1 MRPKRAACRSV
12 LSRQLVVM
20 SPSVNFVTVA
30 LRFSEQRR
38 MGPKRAAFRSVES
51 PLLQV
56 QGTSLVL
63 LDRFC
68 RRGGWD
74 IGVAAG

>member
-1 MRPKRAACRSV
+1 MRPKRAAFRPV
-12 LSRQLVVM
+12 LSRQLVVL
-20 SPSVNFVTVA
+20 SPRVKICTVA

-38 MGPKRAAFRSVES
+38 MGPKMAAVCYVEN

-56 QGTSLVL
+56 HGTSLVL

-68 RRGGWD
+68 HRGGWD